1 MINATPSNI
10 LAARYDAYMPPAHP
24 VSPMSDI
31 ERMEHI
37 EHIANRGAPLPA
49 DEALWLLGVARG
61 AISDRDECQRLITM
75 CVDTIATASDT
86 LAAIIPADST
96 DNERNEA

>member
-10 LAARYDAYMPPAHP
+10 LAARYDACIPPAHP
-24 VSPMSDI
+24 VSSMSDY
-31 ERMEHI
+31 ERMEHV

-49 DEALWLLGVARG
+49 DEALWLLGVARK
-61 AISDRDECQRLITM
+61 ALADRDECQRLITM
-75 CVDTIATASDT
+75 CADTIATASDT

-96 DNERNEA
+96 GNERDEA

>member
-1 MINATPSNI
+1 
-10 LAARYDAYMPPAHP
+10 
-24 VSPMSDI
+24 MSDNRTLSGVYI
-31 ERMEHI
+31 GLARDWKPSDCTADRLEHI

-49 DEALWLLGVARG
+49 DETLWLLGVARE
-61 AISDRDECQRLITM
+61 AISDRDECQRLIAM
-75 CVDTIATASDT
+75 CADTIATASDT